1 MSLFQVY
8 LPSKDGPMRILS
20 SSTPSINSTSDAFQV
35 FSSTNNPK
43 TIVSYQ
49 KGSIMPSFGFDQMV
63 RNSHISRQ
71 PYSMEKDPK
80 FLKTLKKFA
89 HIYDKSFPR
98 TPCGHCAI
106 LLLDRHIT
114 WSEKK
119 EIVEYGLLSMLNIP
133 LTEWVLRKKGID
145 TKCIA
150 ICGICSRR
158 PRNPPNAGPWPDVLL
173 KLPQRSRKFLS
184 LLTLQT
190 SLGRTQ
196 NRHGRI
202 NPFST
207 YKTLTG
213 NKLFK
218 PTIPPK

>member
-8 LPSKDGPMRILS
+8 LLSKDGPTWILS

-49 KGSIMPSFGFDQMV
+49 KGSIMPFFRFDQMV

-71 PYSMEKDPK
+71 QYSVEKDPK

-89 HIYDKSFPR
+89 HIYDKSFPW
-98 TPCGHCAI
+98 TLCGHCTI

-119 EIVEYGLLSMLNIP
+119 ENIEYGLLSILNIP

-150 ICGICSRR
+150 ICDICSQW

-173 KLPQRSRKFLS
+173 KLPQCSRKFLS
-184 LLTLQT
+184 PLTLQT
-190 SLGRTQ
+190 NLGHTQ
-196 NRHGRI
+196 NRHRHI
-202 NPFST
+202 NSFST

>member
-8 LPSKDGPMRILS
+8 LPSKDGPTRILS

-71 PYSMEKDPK
+71 PYSVEKDPK

-119 EIVEYGLLSMLNIP
+119 ENVEYGLLSMLNIP
-133 LTEWVLRKKGID
+133 LTEQVLRKKGIN
-145 TKCIA
+145 TKCIV
-150 ICGICSRR
+150 ICSICSR
-158 PRNPPNAGPWPDVLL
+158 
-173 KLPQRSRKFLS
+173 
-184 LLTLQT
+184 
-190 SLGRTQ
+190 
-196 NRHGRI
+196 
-202 NPFST
+202 
-207 YKTLTG
+207 
-213 NKLFK
+213 
-218 PTIPPK
+218 